1 MPPPRDAHP
10 PARTTIRR
18 DLELDCLNESET
30 RPSDPSDDAHCE
42 MRPPARRRAQVRIR
56 DQHHGVSAG
65 DHVSTMRYGD
75 VGLLLGL
82 CSPPPP
88 PASSACP
95 RAARTDIEDDDIL
108 PLLLKYTHVVGAS

>member
-1 MPPPRDAHP
+1 MAI
-10 PARTTIRR
+10 RT

-30 RPSDPSDDAHCE
+30 RHSDRSPPPDDAHCE
-42 MRPPARRRAQVRIR
+42 MRPRRRAHARTR
-56 DQHHGVSAG
+56 DHGVGAG
-65 DHVSTMRYGD
+65 DHISAMRYGD

-82 CSPPPP
+82 CAPPPLP
-88 PASSACP
+88 TPAGCP